1 MTSTFSTNGINET
14 SCVISRISD
23 QVLLSAAEQDEQDST
38 ASLRARGLI
47 RVHGIIAVDLNER
60 LKAMARKQGRNADQ
74 LIGELLEKSAADV
87 DRWEA
92 EQEVI
97 RLRERFGAKW
107 IDVLRQA
114 DRMGGAS
121 D

>member
-1 MTSTFSTNGINET
+1 MTSTFSTNGINEA
-14 SCVISRISD
+14 SCVIGRISD
-23 QVLLSAAEQDEQDST
+23 QALLSAAEQDEQDST
-38 ASLRARGLI
+38 ASLRARGMI
-47 RVHGIIAVDLNER
+47 RAHGIIPIELNER

-114 DRMGGAS
+114 DLLGES
-121 D
+121 HD

>member
-1 MTSTFSTNGINET
+1 MTSTFSTNGTKDTTYTFGCIPEQT
-14 SCVISRISD
+14 
-23 QVLLSAAEQDEQDST
+23 LLSAAEQEEQDSA

-47 RVHGIIAVDLNER
+47 RAHGIIPIELNER

-92 EQEVI
+92 EQEVL
-97 RLRERFGAKW
+97 RLRERFGSKW
-107 IDVLRQA
+107 LDVLRQA
-114 DRMGGAS
+114 EQQEDAL
-121 D
+121 